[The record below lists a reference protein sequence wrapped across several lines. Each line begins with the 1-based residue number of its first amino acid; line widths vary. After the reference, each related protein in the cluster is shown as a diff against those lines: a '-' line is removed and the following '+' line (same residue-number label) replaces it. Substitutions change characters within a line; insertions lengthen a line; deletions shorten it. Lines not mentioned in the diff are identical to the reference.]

1 MVGIKTLGVPRFA
14 LEFPFDAFAV
24 ITRPKGN
31 PSLLDDFVH
40 FGGQLKLGFLTD
52 LRTGTIQKRLA

>member
-40 FGGQLKLGFLTD
+40 FGGQLKLGFFTD
-52 LRTGTIQKRLA
+52 L